1 MTEAEYPMKNYGDPG
16 GCISVEA
23 ARIMRIGQWAL
34 LVSERPLNNIRL
46 TSRHLTSRCNQ
57 GAFFLSRNSTLGG
70 RNRSFLDGVSVPL
83 EFLDSLYCV
92 HFNDSYGVG
101 SNEPL
106 CLLNLDAGI
115 KVFLSHSL
123 MWICKTKIR
132 ISFINQGQVNKGA
145 LYASLL
151 LTSLHLGHLN
161 NETLS
166 ITQGNSQS
174 IVTTYKGTKQL
185 LSGLWIM
192 EKSSKILSAGKD
204 GWNLGYC
211 ITTTQL
217 QRLIY
222 RK

>member
-1 MTEAEYPMKNYGDPG
+1 MKNYGDRG

-23 ARIMRIGQWAL
+23 ACIMRIGQWAL
-34 LVSERPLNNIRL
+34 LVSERQLNNIRL
-46 TSRHLTSRCNQ
+46 ISRHLTSRCNQ
-57 GAFFLSRNSTLGG
+57 GAFFPSRNSTLGG

-101 SNEPL
+101 FNEPL
-106 CLLNLDAGI
+106 CLLNLDAEI

-174 IVTTYKGTKQL
+174 IVTTFKGTKQL
-185 LSGLWIM
+185 LSGL
-192 EKSSKILSAGKD
+192 
-204 GWNLGYC
+204 
-211 ITTTQL
+211 
-217 QRLIY
+217 
-222 RK
+222 